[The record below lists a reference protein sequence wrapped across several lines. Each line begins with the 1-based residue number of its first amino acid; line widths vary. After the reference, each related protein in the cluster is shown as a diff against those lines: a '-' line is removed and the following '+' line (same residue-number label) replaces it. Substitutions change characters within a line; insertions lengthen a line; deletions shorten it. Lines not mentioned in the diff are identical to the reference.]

1 MKILFKF
8 TGFKNNKREGKK
20 KKTTVCKKMV
30 LTVYSKMN
38 KITYICIIKVQ
49 IFDTLSMSRAID
61 FYKWGQNVSEILIFF
76 KQTNNKCS

>member
-8 TGFKNNKREGKK
+8 TGFKNNKREDKK
-20 KKTTVCKKMV
+20 TNNNSNKKNTTVCKKMV

-38 KITYICIIKVQ
+38 KITYICIIKGQ

-61 FYKWGQNVSEILIFF
+61 FYK
-76 KQTNNKCS
+76 